1 MSSKKD
7 NLLTKS
13 SLKIKWI
20 NYSFSFIKSFCS
32 ISIILSIVGLVLTVT
47 IFDFTSFI
55 NLEAFSDD
63 VVNIAE
69 LYLLPL

>member
-1 MSSKKD
+1 MLSLLPF
-7 NLLTKS
+7 NLK
-13 SLKIKWI
+13 LKGYII
-20 NYSFSFIKSFCS
+20 VFSFIKSVCL

-47 IFDFTSFI
+47 IFDLTSLI
-55 NLEAFSDD
+55 NLEAFSVD

>member
-13 SLKIKWI
+13 SL
-20 NYSFSFIKSFCS
+20 FIKSFYS

>member
-13 SLKIKWI
+13 S
-20 NYSFSFIKSFCS
+20 SFIKSFYS